1 MSFADVRNSHDM
13 TLSLHDL
20 EFLAS
25 PDGAH
30 LLDSLADEDLSDSRT
45 LALLTKLRKTYT
57 PEQAGAALEL
67 ARLRKAGVT
76 KFGENAAR
84 LYFTRDAL
92 EQASDPLIRR
102 YRASQIEGGGT
113 IYDLCCGIGADA
125 LAFAQ
130 YALDSEVIG
139 LDLDPLRVE
148 MARHNTAA
156 LGLNNVRFEVGDVRE
171 FTPSLTSPLNPLSMF
186 GEGTFQPPIERG
198 FRQGMRL
205 IFFDP
210 ARRDSNGKRIYDVE
224 RYIPPLSLVK
234 TWAETGVLIMVK
246 LSPGVELAQL
256 RPYLENYGGGGRVE
270 FISVG
275 GDLKEAVLHLNKPT
289 KIAYPYSA
297 TLLGV
302 SDYPLHWRRTS
313 APELRLSEPRGWL
326 CEPDPAIIRAGLV
339 RDMGEV
345 IDGTQLDESIAYLTT
360 DSQPDLPW
368 LRAWQILD
376 WMPFNLKKLRAYLRE
391 LGVGHLTV
399 KKRGS
404 PIEPEALIAQLKLKE
419 GGESRTLVLTQ
430 LQGQP
435 IVLICAD
442 YVSTL

>member
-1 MSFADVRNSHDM
+1 MNL
-13 TLSLHDL
+13 TLRDL

-25 PDGAH
+25 PDGAQ
-30 LLDSLADEDLSDSRT
+30 LLDTLADEDLSDSRT
-45 LALLTKLRKTYT
+45 LALITQLRKTHT

-67 ARLRKAGVT
+67 ARLRKSAVT

-84 LYFTRDAL
+84 MYFTRDAL

-130 YALDSEVIG
+130 NMPEAQIIG
-139 LDLDPLRVE
+139 IDLDPLRVE
-148 MARHNTAA
+148 MARLNAA
-156 LGLNNVRFEVGDVRE
+156 SLGLNNVRFEVGDVRE
-171 FTPSLTSPLNPLSMF
+171 IPPQPEIEKSPLHVWRRAENTQYS
-186 GEGTFQPPIERG
+186 GV
-198 FRQGMRL
+198 RL

-224 RYIPPLSLVK
+224 RYIPPLALVK
-234 TWAETGVLIMVK
+234 TWAETGTPIMVK

-256 RPYLENYGGGGRVE
+256 TAYIENYGGGGQVE
-270 FISVG
+270 FISVN

-302 SDYPLHWRRTS
+302 SAFPLHWRRTS

-326 CEPDPAIIRAGLV
+326 IEPDPAIIRAGLV
-339 RDMGEV
+339 RDVAEV
-345 IDGTQLDESIAYLTT
+345 IDGAQLDESIAYLTT
-360 DSQPDLPW
+360 DSPPDLPW
-368 LRAWQILD
+368 VRAWQILD
-376 WMPFNLKKLRAYLRE
+376 WMPFNLKKLRATLRE
-391 LGVGHLTV
+391 RGVSHLTV

-404 PIEPEALIAQLKLKE
+404 PIEPEALIAQLKLKNS
-419 GGESRTLVLTQ
+419 GASESRTLVLTQ
-430 LQGQP
+430 LNGQP
-435 IVLICAD
+435 IVIICHD
-442 YVSTL
+442 FVNFSDPL